1 MEEVEKLIEKEGRM
15 AQAMVKKYGD
25 KDIHDLGKEEC
36 EHELNIVDEEWMSE
50 GVMAT
55 AECQKCNAKFRGML
69 IKQ

>member
-1 MEEVEKLIEKEGRM
+1 MDEEK
-15 AQAMVKKYGD
+15 
-25 KDIHDLGKEEC
+25 C
-36 EHELNIVDEEWMSE
+36 EYELNLVDEDWMSE